1 VVIPAV
7 DAIREESWFGKE
19 DVVSVCVF
27 VRLYDGDNVERVV
40 GLQLQLVSC
49 LSLKRLSSI
58 FVRVQTK

>member
-1 VVIPAV
+1 MVIPAV

-40 GLQLQLVSC
+40 GLQLVCC